1 MGIIDSSL
9 SLYSL
14 VLLFFSAF
22 AGATLLPLSSEVVF
36 GATILT
42 HPNSTACLVVAT
54 LGNTL
59 GITFNFLIGR
69 GLLKWQ
75 RFQSLLSTPKLDSA
89 KSLSDR
95 FGPYV
100 LYLSWLPIIGD
111 PITVYLGTTKMPF
124 LRFALIAYTLRF
136 LRYYLIY
143 LLLKT

>member
-1 MGIIDSSL
+1 M
-9 SLYSL
+9 YPL

-22 AGATLLPLSSEVVF
+22 TGATLLPLSSEVAF

-54 LGNTL
+54 IGNTL
-59 GITFNFLIGR
+59 GITFNFLLGR

-75 RFQSLLSTPKLDSA
+75 KFQRLLDSPKLNSA

-100 LYLSWLPIIGD
+100 IYLSWLPVIGD
-111 PITVYLGTTKMPF
+111 PITVYLGTTKMSF
-124 LRFALIAYTLRF
+124 LHFALIGFTLRF

-143 LLLKT
+143 LLLRT

>member
-1 MGIIDSSL
+1 MRIIGSSL
-9 SLYSL
+9 TLYPL

-22 AGATLLPLSSEVVF
+22 AGATLLPLSSEVAF

-42 HPNSTACLVVAT
+42 HPNSLACLAVAT

-69 GLLKWQ
+69 GLLKWP
-75 RFQSLLSTPKLDSA
+75 RFQRLLSSPKLKSA

-100 LYLSWLPIIGD
+100 IYLSWLPVIGD
-111 PITVYLGTTKMPF
+111 PITIYLGTTKMPF
-124 LRFALIAYTLRF
+124 LRFALIGYTLRF

-143 LLLKT
+143 VLLKT